1 MEGGRGEGGASGG
14 PPVGVWAERSC
25 LGVLLAV
32 LGQVHGRFMTLVA
45 GLKLHLSV
53 MLLIF
58 ETDMPFHLLILKKP
72 KGKQ

>member
-14 PPVGVWAERSC
+14 PQSESGRRGGC
-25 LGVLLAV
+25 LGVPLAV
-32 LGQVHGRFMTLVA
+32 LGQIHGRFMTLVA

-58 ETDMPFHLLILKKP
+58 ETDMPFHLLI
-72 KGKQ
+72 